1 MLSQSL
7 SEADTSSPQPARA
20 DNEEANPHLLSARS
34 AADLSSILEEILSM
48 SLMGLNARVMVSK
61 SNESGLG
68 LDPVSAR
75 LNELAGDI
83 SGLIDRANREA
94 VEVSRLTYKISVADR
109 AHAPLKAVLDESG
122 RQTASRER
130 LEKLLERNRQQVRD
144 FQATL
149 DMLHQ
154 RVWTAEHLAVNTRI
168 EASRVS
174 NRELRVQFEGVARW
188 MRSSVRTI
196 EDVLQK
202 VRPRLEEL
210 RELSE
215 KRWVRLR
222 ENDTL

>member
-1 MLSQSL
+1 MHTRSL
-7 SEADTSSPQPARA
+7 SEEDTSSPEPAKA
-20 DNEEANPHLLSARS
+20 ENEEATPHLLSARS

-75 LNELAGDI
+75 LNELAGNI
-83 SGLIDRANREA
+83 SGLIDRASREA

-109 AHAPLKAVLDESG
+109 AHAPLKAVLEDSV
-122 RQTASRER
+122 RQTASYER
-130 LEKLLERNRQQVRD
+130 LQGLLERNRQQVRD
-144 FQATL
+144 FQVTL

-154 RVWTAEHLAVNTRI
+154 RMWTAEHLAVNTRI

-174 NRELRVQFEGVARW
+174 DRELRVQFEGVAGW

-196 EDVLQK
+196 EQVLQR

-215 KRWVRLR
+215 KRCDRLK
-222 ENDTL
+222 ENETL

>member
-1 MLSQSL
+1 MHTRSL
-7 SEADTSSPQPARA
+7 SEEDTSSLEPARA
-20 DNEEANPHLLSARS
+20 ENKEASPHLLSARS

-61 SNESGLG
+61 SNETGLG

-83 SGLIDRANREA
+83 SALIDRASREA

-109 AHAPLKAVLDESG
+109 AHAPLKAVLDESV
-122 RQTASRER
+122 RQTASQDR
-130 LEKLLERNRQQVRD
+130 LKELLERNRQQVRD
-144 FQATL
+144 FQVTL

-154 RVWTAEHLAVNTRI
+154 RMWTAEHLAVNTRV

-188 MRSSVRTI
+188 MRSSIRTI
-196 EDVLQK
+196 EEVLQR
-202 VRPRLEEL
+202 VRPRLEQL
-210 RELSE
+210 RALSE
-215 KRWVRLR
+215 KRCVHLR
-222 ENDTL
+222 ENDIL

>member
-1 MLSQSL
+1 MHTRSL
-7 SEADTSSPQPARA
+7 SEEDTSSPEPAKA
-20 DNEEANPHLLSARS
+20 ENEEAIPHLLSARS

-75 LNELAGDI
+75 LNELAGNI
-83 SGLIDRANREA
+83 SGLIDRASREA

-109 AHAPLKAVLDESG
+109 AHAPLKAVLEDSV
-122 RQTASRER
+122 RQTASYER
-130 LEKLLERNRQQVRD
+130 LQGLLERNRQQVRD
-144 FQATL
+144 FQVTL

-154 RVWTAEHLAVNTRI
+154 RMWTAEHLAVNTRI

-174 NRELRVQFEGVARW
+174 DRELRVQFEGVAGW

-196 EDVLQK
+196 EQVLQR

-215 KRWVRLR
+215 KRCDRLK
-222 ENDTL
+222 ENETL